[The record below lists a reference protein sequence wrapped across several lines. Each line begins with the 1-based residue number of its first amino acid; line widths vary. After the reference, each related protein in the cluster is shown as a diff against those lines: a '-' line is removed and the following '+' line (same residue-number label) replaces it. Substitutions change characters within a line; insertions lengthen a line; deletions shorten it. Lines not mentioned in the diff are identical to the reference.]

1 LADEPKA
8 PRIVDIKRN
17 SLDDGPGIRSVVF
30 FKGCTLRCAWCQ
42 NPETLSPLPEI
53 QRDEERCIACG
64 TCTAVCQQGVAR
76 NTMEKEDSS
85 KCILCGECVEAC
97 PTNAR
102 RIAGTKY
109 SVEELADHLLKD
121 EPFYRHSGGG
131 VTLSGG
137 EPAMYPAFVGKV
149 AARLREKDVHVL
161 METGGQF
168 DWEQFE
174 EHLLPHVSTI
184 YFDLKIADS
193 IQHVKHIGTNNLRI
207 LENLERLVSIPF
219 KDLLPR
225 VPLIPG
231 ITDSEENLSGIAKL
245 LDDMRQERVML
256 LPYNPLWLSKRRAL
270 GMEMP
275 YSHDSFMSEEEIG
288 RCRAV
293 FEKAGIIL
301 AG

>member
-1 LADEPKA
+1 LDSEPKA

-30 FKGCTLRCAWCQ
+30 FKGCTLRCVWCQ

-53 QRDEERCIACG
+53 QRDETRCIACG

-76 NTMEKEDSS
+76 NAMEKEDTSR
-85 KCILCGECVEAC
+85 CILCGECVEAC
-97 PTNAR
+97 PSNAR
-102 RIAGTKY
+102 RIAGTEY
-109 SVEELADHLLKD
+109 SVDEVAELLLKD

-137 EPAMYPAFVGKV
+137 EPAMYPAFVGQV
-149 AARLREKDVHVL
+149 ARRLREKNVHVL

-168 DWEQFE
+168 DFDQVEN
-174 EHLLPHVSTI
+174 HLLPHLSAI
-184 YFDLKIADS
+184 YFDVKLADPELHKKYVGPDNRR
-193 IQHVKHIGTNNLRI
+193 IQ
-207 LENLERLVSIPF
+207 ENLKRLVSF

-231 ITDSEENLSGIAKL
+231 ITDTDENLKSIAKL
-245 LDDMRQERVML
+245 LSDLDLSRVML

-270 GMEMP
+270 GMDMP
-275 YSHDSFMSEEEIG
+275 YSHDSFMSPEEIE
-288 RCRAV
+288 RCRGI
-293 FEKAGIIL
+293 FEKAGFNL
-301 AG
+301 LG